1 MGEAARVTPS
11 PVVCLVQPTRYPEAS
26 RVDIYEYSR
35 ALARL
40 GVETH
45 AIVSE
50 DVSASSEAG
59 LSVHALDIPPV
70 NTPATWWRFARAAR
84 AIVRRLVHERSLGIV
99 HLFNPSPATYLL
111 GRQLAREEHR
121 PALVYD
127 LRTGGLGYGPDA
139 LLTDLMA
146 RRAVRFADCMIALTP
161 ELGRRLLGERAR
173 FDEVPLGVNLESFT
187 PRSPGRR
194 DPGAF
199 SFVYAGTLS
208 PNRALHNMLR
218 AFAAVVREHPQARLE
233 IAGDGADRRRL
244 ERLAHELGVGEAVR
258 FLGVRPYAEIPGLLA
273 SADCGLAY
281 VPDRP
286 WFQPQPQLKTL
297 ECLAANLPVVAV
309 RTGGNRQIW
318 DGLPPQLLTAD
329 TPEAFAAGMR
339 FALEHREELAAVS
352 FRRAAERFSWE
363 RITRERLLPVY
374 EALIRSRAGGRQS

>member
-1 MGEAARVTPS
+1 MSALPQPT
-11 PVVCLVQPTRYPEAS
+11 VCLVQPTRFPEAS

-45 AIVSE
+45 VIVSE
-50 DVSASSEAG
+50 DVSGGREPG
-59 LSVHALDIPPV
+59 LTVHALGIPPV
-70 NTPATWWRFARAAR
+70 NTPAAWWRFARAAR
-84 AIVRRLVHERSLGIV
+84 AIVRRLMHERSLAVV

-111 GRQLAREEHR
+111 GRQLAREARR

-127 LRTGGLGYGPDA
+127 LRTGGLGHGPDA

-146 RRAVRFADCMIALTP
+146 RRAVRFADRVIALTP
-161 ELGRRLLGERAR
+161 ELGRRLLGEGAR
-173 FDEVPLGVNLESFT
+173 FDEVPLGVNLESFA

-194 DPGAF
+194 DAGEF
-199 SFVYAGTLS
+199 VFVYAGTLS
-208 PNRALHNMLR
+208 PNRGLHDMLA
-218 AFAAVVREHPQARLE
+218 AFAAVLREHPQARLQ

-244 ERLAHELGVGEAVR
+244 ERAAGELGIGAATR
-258 FLGVRPYAEIPGLLA
+258 FLGVLPYAEVPALLA
-273 SADCGLAY
+273 RADCGLAY

-309 RTGGNRQIW
+309 RTGGNRQLW
-318 DGLPPQLLTAD
+318 EGLPPQLLTAD

-339 FALEHREELAAVS
+339 FALEHREALAALD
-352 FRRAAERFSWE
+352 FRRTAERFSWE

-374 EALIRSRAGGRQS
+374 DALIRSRAGARRS